1 MTKIE
6 PLRVNGWTIIAHD
19 LFLDQIEAMISAVG
33 RDRDQRPND
42 YKTRAAAKMLA
53 AAARLAFHDIPRDSA
68 SDKYRQG
75 NTLGADYRH
84 WRRAKFYQQFRLFFR
99 YREAE
104 KIIVYAWINDDDT
117 RRAYGSKTDAYAVF
131 KKMLDA
137 GNPPDD
143 WAALM
148 AACDE
153 DASKRLAH
161 AATAAGALFK
171 S

>member
-6 PLRVNGWTIIAHD
+6 PLRVNGWAILAHD
-19 LFLDQIEAMISAVG
+19 LFLAQIEAMISAAE
-33 RDRDQRPND
+33 RDRARHPDG

-53 AAARLAFHDIPRDSA
+53 ATARLAFHDIPRNPA
-68 SDKYRQG
+68 SDEYRQG
-75 NTLGADYRH
+75 NTLGAGYRH

-104 KIIVYAWINDDDT
+104 KIIVYAWINDAST
-117 RRAYGSKTDAYAVF
+117 RRAYDSKTDAYAVF

-148 AACDE
+148 AACGE
-153 DASKRLAH
+153 DASKRLDH
-161 AATAAGALFK
+161 AAAEVRR
-171 S
+171 